1 MAEMADEEQEL
12 DDFIEVTVLEVGS
25 TVPYTV
31 PSFPVF
37 KTKLVEVKLLWEEH
51 CEGSTP
57 KLLVFHGFAKK
68 CDTLDHSLPAI
79 AHLPFNYDCCFTI
92 FVSNIFMLK

>member
-12 DDFIEVTVLEVGS
+12 DDFTEVTVLEVGS

-37 KTKLVEVKLLWEEH
+37 KTELVEVN
-51 CEGSTP
+51 
-57 KLLVFHGFAKK
+57 
-68 CDTLDHSLPAI
+68 LPAI

-92 FVSNIFMLK
+92 FGSNIFMLK

>member
-1 MAEMADEEQEL
+1 MTEMADEEQEL
-12 DDFIEVTVLEVGS
+12 DDFIEVTVGS

-37 KTKLVEVKLLWEEH
+37 KTKLIEVKLLWEEH

-57 KLLVFHGFAKK
+57 KLHVFHGFAKK
-68 CDTLDHSLPAI
+68 CDTLDHPLPAI
-79 AHLPFNYDCCFTI
+79 AHLPLNYDCCFTI
-92 FVSNIFMLK
+92 FVSNILMLK